1 MDAEEVRFLVT
12 GETFIGEMDSNP
24 DLAQDAYRQLYEAF
38 EVAHKEKVHSVIF
51 LGNLFMENTP
61 SNEALTNTISVFH
74 QQVLGD
80 GEIEVSVRKYE
91 PNFAQSKMQL
101 T

>member
-1 MDAEEVRFLVT
+1 MDTSEEVRFLIA
-12 GETFIGEMDSNP
+12 GETFIGELDSNP
-24 DLAQDAYRQLYEAF
+24 DLAQDAYRQLYESF
-38 EVAHKEKVHSVIF
+38 EVAHREKVHSVLF

-80 GEIEVSVRKYE
+80 GEIDVSVRKYE
-91 PNFAQSKMQL
+91 PNFAQSRYE
-101 T
+101 